1 MSGPGHSIGGKALQG
16 RTGASARF
24 PAREPKQRRCRR
36 SEAEPHAPTGLSPQV
51 TGGGQTGFLEGPNR
65 AAPERQLG
73 FLYGN
78 RSSAG
83 AGGARRSRMPRRGC
97 HRQVAGGGQTGFPE
111 WPNRAAPE
119 RQLGFLQGN
128 RSSAGAGA
136 AKRSRMPRRGCH
148 RQVTGGG
155 QTGFPEEIPLTSV

>member
-36 SEAEPHAPTGLSPQV
+36 SEAEPHAPTGLSPPGGWGWTDGISGMAQQGRTGASARFPVWKPKQRRCRRSEAEPHAPTGLSPQV

-73 FLYGN
+73 FLQGN

-83 AGGARRSRMPRRGC
+83 AGG
-97 HRQVAGGGQTGFPE
+97 
-111 WPNRAAPE
+111 
-119 RQLGFLQGN
+119 
-128 RSSAGAGA
+128 

-148 RQVTGGG
+148 RR
-155 QTGFPEEIPLTSV
+155 